1 MNIDTRVNSTLVFF
15 KPVKLGNWRL
25 LFHGNGTD
33 GQKIIFFGQPA
44 RINNLAE
51 IQTKRLGGGWV
62 VCWELGGERSVAG
75 RWLKNKHII
84 GAAEKHTIMQL

>member
-51 IQTKRLGGGWV
+51 IQTKRLGGGWSVGSLV
-62 VCWELGGERSVAG
+62 VKGQWQGDGSRTS
-75 RWLKNKHII
+75 
-84 GAAEKHTIMQL
+84 T